1 MAYNF
6 TNEIKILWL
15 IGKESL
21 KKSVWV
27 IHHSCTIY
35 LNIKYEKI
43 VTVWFYPSFKMNKGL
58 GYKSR
63 NVHKEDRML

>member
-1 MAYNF
+1 MTDRKRKF
-6 TNEIKILWL
+6 
-15 IGKESL
+15 

-35 LNIKYEKI
+35 LNIKYEKKE
-43 VTVWFYPSFKMNKGL
+43 VTVWFYPFFKMNKGL

-63 NVHKEDRML
+63 NVHKKIDYL